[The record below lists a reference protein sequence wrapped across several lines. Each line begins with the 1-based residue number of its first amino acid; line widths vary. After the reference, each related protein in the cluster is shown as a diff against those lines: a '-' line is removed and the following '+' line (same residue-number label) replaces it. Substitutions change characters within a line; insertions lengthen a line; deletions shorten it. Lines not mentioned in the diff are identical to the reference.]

1 MVYMYVLLIKS
12 VLNVRV
18 KPFEICVC
26 TCCVSN
32 LFSTLLPPFPLPP
45 SLPYRIWYPGPENL
59 EWKRRYLEAGFIF
72 VQDMVE
78 RGVMEEIVGHR
89 VASPGAYL
97 HEMPYPSYNEDL

>member
-1 MVYMYVLLIKS
+1 MYVLLIKS

-18 KPFEICVC
+18 KPFEICAVYMLC
-26 TCCVSN
+26 IKSFF
-32 LFSTLLPPFPLPP
+32 LLSFLPPF
-45 SLPYRIWYPGPENL
+45 LPYRIWYPGPENL

>member
-1 MVYMYVLLIKS
+1 MYVLVIKS
-12 VLNVRV
+12 ALNVRV
-18 KPFEICVC
+18 KPIEICVC
-26 TCCVSN
+26 VHVYQI
-32 LFSTLLPPFPLPP
+32 FFLLSFLPSLSLPP

>member
-1 MVYMYVLLIKS
+1 MYVLVIKS

-18 KPFEICVC
+18 KPLKFVCVHN
-26 TCCVSN
+26 VSN